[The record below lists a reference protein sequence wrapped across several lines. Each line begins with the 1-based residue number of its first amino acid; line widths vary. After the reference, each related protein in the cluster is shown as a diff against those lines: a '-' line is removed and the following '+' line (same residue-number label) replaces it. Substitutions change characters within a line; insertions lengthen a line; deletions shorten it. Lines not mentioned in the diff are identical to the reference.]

1 MEICHRLSLHVKLVT
16 HEQVFVDNFIDNV
29 HMLKIWKKNFLW
41 WVFPWQ
47 VVEVVGSSLGNT
59 KMTSVSRFWQQ
70 FSARTE
76 RRRCMIPYLH
86 MINCVSLYI
95 FWPLGKHIH
104 NWDMPF
110 VCLCLQLL
118 RLFQLRCVKFLWKRS
133 TWVCH
138 PQDHNGCSWFMNSSP
153 GGSFLMQWELLME
166 NTSLFEPHLTLALS
180 SSITKN
186 NLVLP
191 C

>member
-1 MEICHRLSLHVKLVT
+1 MEICHQLSLQLHMSKYSLT
-16 HEQVFVDNFIDNV
+16 ISLTMFICSC
-29 HMLKIWKKNFLW
+29 IWKKNLLW

-47 VVEVVGSSLGNT
+47 VVKVVVGSSLGNT
-59 KMTSVSRFWQQ
+59 KMTSVSRFCQQ

-76 RRRCMIPYLH
+76 RRRGMIPYLH

-118 RLFQLRCVKFLWKRS
+118 RLFQLRGGKFVWCTERGVHECAIPKITMVAVGLWIRVQVAVS
-133 TWVCH
+133 
-138 PQDHNGCSWFMNSSP
+138 PCSGNYWWKIHHCLSP
-153 GGSFLMQWELLME
+153 
-166 NTSLFEPHLTLALS
+166 T
-180 SSITKN
+180 
-186 NLVLP
+186 
-191 C
+191 